1 MHSQSIEMKAMEQA
15 EIFFSR
21 SFRPLVALL
30 HSLKSAR
37 FGDS

>member
-21 SFRPLVALL
+21 GFHPLVALL
-30 HSLKSAR
+30 NYLKSAR